1 MIVLDTHVLLW
12 WLSGAPQLS
21 PAASLAVAEAAS
33 ADRVI
38 ASTISVLEIATAA
51 RRGRLQLSMPVA
63 QWLADV
69 RQLPELRFAPVTA
82 EIAELAGSF
91 ADEIHG
97 DPADRLIA
105 ATAIALACPLV
116 TADEK
121 LRASRL
127 VPTVW

>member
-69 RQLPELRFAPVTA
+69 RQLPELRFEPVTA
-82 EIAELAGSF
+82 GIAELAGSF

-116 TADEK
+116 TADKK

>member
-12 WLSGAPQLS
+12 WLSGTPQLS
-21 PAASLAVAEAAS
+21 PAAGHAVAEAAS

-116 TADEK
+116 TADKK